1 MQGKHTAHA
10 HDTGVTGTISRT
22 LGLVL
27 CLHLLAIIVTKIQL
41 GTQHDMLW
49 HCHAML
55 GVAAFGFLL
64 SSPLLLATA
73 LIGSLVAHTLWVVD
87 CIIGVSTGVFP
98 LAMTNHVVA
107 YSPWQWVLTT
117 YHFYTVPL
125 LLWALRR
132 QRQIPILQALLLTT
146 CVFIALSAISRSWPE
161 RYNLNAAYYPLGGTD
176 TAAGRLA
183 QSLPAPTYL
192 VVLNLTMLVLA
203 FLPGAA
209 AIRAWTALTNQKSAE
224 GAKRAIQLP
233 QA

>member
-1 MQGKHTAHA
+1 MQSNCTTKAP
-10 HDTGVTGTISRT
+10 DTRVTGTIGRT
-22 LGLVL
+22 PGFVL
-27 CLHLLAIIVTKIQL
+27 CLHLLAIIVTKNQL

-64 SSPLLLATA
+64 RSPLLLSTA

-87 CIIGVSTGVFP
+87 CVIGVSTGIFP
-98 LAMTNHVVA
+98 IAMTNHVVA
-107 YSPWQWVLTT
+107 YSTWQWVLTT
-117 YHFYTVPL
+117 FHFYTVPL
-125 LLWALRR
+125 LLWALRK
-132 QRQIPILQALLLTT
+132 QRQIPVLNALLLTT
-146 CVFIALSAISRSWPE
+146 CVFIALTVISRSWPE
-161 RYNLNAAYYPLGGTD
+161 RYNLNAAYYPLGGTN

-183 QSLPAPTYL
+183 QSLPAPAYL

-209 AIRAWTALTNQKSAE
+209 VVRAWLSLINQKPTDSAN
-224 GAKRAIQLP
+224 RAIQLP